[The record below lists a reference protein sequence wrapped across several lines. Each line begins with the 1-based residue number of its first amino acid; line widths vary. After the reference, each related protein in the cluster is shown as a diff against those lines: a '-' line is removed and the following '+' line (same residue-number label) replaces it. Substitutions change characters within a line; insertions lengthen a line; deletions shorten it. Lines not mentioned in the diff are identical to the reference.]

1 MSIYAKPWHILP
13 EREVLTQLK
22 TKRAG
27 IDNTEAAKRLKEF
40 GPNTL
45 PEGARHTIVGF
56 LWEQFENPFVV
67 ILLIAAGITLWLK
80 DPLDSLVILIALF
93 VNVFFGFFQELKSER
108 TIEALKALV
117 KYDAPIIREGSL
129 IMIPAD
135 QVVPGDILILR
146 AGERVLADARVIEAD
161 MLEISEALLTG
172 ETLPIKKSSEVIA
185 EGASVPD
192 RTNMVYAGTIVNRG
206 DGLSVV
212 VATGIN
218 TQAGGI
224 AQSLVELEEGLTPLQ
239 KRLQHLANFVTVGII
254 GIASAIFIIG
264 LSTAIPPV
272 KIFATA
278 VAIAVAAI
286 PAELVVAVTII
297 LTVGMRRLLERKAL
311 IRKLVAAETLGSVTA
326 LCVDK
331 TGTLTEGQMQVV
343 DFIVEGGEPT
353 RDMLLRAGIFC
364 NEAQIEPGGKI
375 LGETTDVAL
384 LHAAREAGHGDI
396 ISMRK
401 DRTLDILP
409 FESLNRY
416 MAALVIEEEGT
427 TIYVKGAAEILLPS
441 ASFFMHK
448 DLNIPMLDAD
458 RERLMQKHDESSGQ
472 GYRLIAL
479 GYRRFKVDGAPLH
492 LEDINNPLEELILI
506 GFAVIE
512 DPLRLSTKD
521 ALVDMERA
529 GVKVSILT
537 GDHILTAQNVAAKL
551 GIFEKGE
558 RVISGTELESM
569 PDEIFA
575 QQVSNVGLYARV
587 LPHQKLKIVSA
598 LQAQGEV
605 VAMTGDGI
613 NDAPALKKADIGIAV
628 GGAADVAKEASD
640 IILLDSNFETIVEA
654 IKEGR
659 VIFDNIR
666 KATLFLFIDS
676 VGEIILVGGYLLLS
690 IFGVVPTGILPLLAA
705 QILWIN
711 LAEDSLPNFALAF
724 EKGEHDVM
732 SRPPTPRDMP
742 IVNLQALALMLGVSI
757 ATSVLLLGIFIW
769 MQGSIPLDEAR
780 TIVFAASGID
790 SLFYILSIRKL
801 SVPIWKSKPWE
812 NPWMPTAILAGLG
825 LMFSAIYLPPLQAIL
840 QTVPLSFGDLGI
852 VAIYVAF
859 GVLLFE
865 MIKII
870 LGLLDEKERK
880 QLKIYEVDKA

>member
-1 MSIYAKPWHILP
+1 MP

>member
-1 MSIYAKPWHILP
+1 MSIYAKPWH
-13 EREVLTQLK
+13 
-22 TKRAG
+22 
-27 IDNTEAAKRLKEF
+27 
-40 GPNTL
+40 TL

-117 KYDAPIIREGSL
+117 KYDSPIIREGSL

-521 ALVDMERA
+521 ALVDMEIA

-742 IVNLQALALMLGVSI
+742 IVNLQALAKLG
-757 ATSVLLLGIFIW
+757 
-769 MQGSIPLDEAR
+769 
-780 TIVFAASGID
+780 
-790 SLFYILSIRKL
+790 KL
-801 SVPIWKSKPWE
+801 SS
-812 NPWMPTAILAGLG
+812 
-825 LMFSAIYLPPLQAIL
+825 
-840 QTVPLSFGDLGI
+840 
-852 VAIYVAF
+852 
-859 GVLLFE
+859 
-865 MIKII
+865 
-870 LGLLDEKERK
+870 
-880 QLKIYEVDKA
+880 

>member
-1 MSIYAKPWHILP
+1 MP

-192 RTNMVYAGTIVNRG
+192 RTNMVYARTIVNRG

-801 SVPIWKSKPWE
+801 SVHIWKSKPWE

>member
-1 MSIYAKPWHILP
+1 LP